1 MPERPTQNT
10 TARVSSHAARI
21 FWAVL
26 TVGTAIDITAGW
38 LLRQPDYGPHARV
51 LFALLPIPL
60 NLVLVALIVRRI
72 RHLDEFLRHVHLEAV
87 AIAFLLTGVAVFVYG
102 YLQQAHVVH
111 PLNFG
116 IVWIFMVVFYGIG
129 YLIAARHYR

>member
-1 MPERPTQNT
+1 MPERPMSTA
-10 TARVSSHAARI
+10 ARVPSHPART

-38 LLRQPDYGPHARV
+38 LLRQPGYNPQARI
-51 LFALLPIPL
+51 LFALLPIPM
-60 NLVLVALIVRRI
+60 NLILVTLIVRRI
-72 RHLDEFLRHVHLEAV
+72 RQLDEFLRQVHLDAV
-87 AIAFLLTGVAVFVYG
+87 AIAFLLTGVAVFIYG

-116 IVWIFMVVFYGIG
+116 IVWIFMLVFYAIG
-129 YLIAARHYR
+129 YVIASRHYR

>member
-1 MPERPTQNT
+1 MPERPIPSAPSAIPAPLT
-10 TARVSSHAARI
+10 

-26 TVGTAIDITAGW
+26 GVGTTIDITSGW
-38 LLRQPDYGPHARV
+38 LLRQPGYSPQARI

-72 RHLDEFLRHVHLEAV
+72 RQLDEFLRRVHLEAV
-87 AIAFLLTGVAVFVYG
+87 AIAFLLTGVAVFIYG
-102 YLQQAHVVH
+102 YLQQAHAVH

-116 IVWIFMVVFYGIG
+116 IIWIFMLVFYGIG
-129 YLIAARHYR
+129 YVIASRHYR

>member
-1 MPERPTQNT
+1 MLEPPTPSVNT
-10 TARVSSHAARI
+10 TNRARS
-21 FWAVL
+21 
-26 TVGTAIDITAGW
+26 VGTFYGVLAFGTAVDITAGW
-38 LLRQPDYGPHARV
+38 LLGQPGFSPHARII
-51 LFALLPIPL
+51 FALLPIPA

-72 RHLDEFLRHVHLEAV
+72 RQLDEFLRHVHLEAV
-87 AIAFLLTGVAVFVYG
+87 AIAFLLTGVAVFIYG

-116 IVWIFMVVFYGIG
+116 IVWIFMVVFYGVG

>member
-1 MPERPTQNT
+1 MSTA
-10 TARVSSHAARI
+10 ARVPSHPART

-38 LLRQPDYGPHARV
+38 LLRQPGYNPQARI
-51 LFALLPIPL
+51 LFALLPIPM
-60 NLVLVALIVRRI
+60 NLILVTLIVRRI
-72 RHLDEFLRHVHLEAV
+72 RQLDEFLRQVHLDAV
-87 AIAFLLTGVAVFVYG
+87 AIAFLLTGVAVFIYG

-116 IVWIFMVVFYGIG
+116 IVWIFMLVFYAIG
-129 YLIAARHYR
+129 YVIASRHYR

>member
-1 MPERPTQNT
+1 MLERPVST
-10 TARVSSHAARI
+10 TTGVSGHPARA
-21 FWAVL
+21 FWVVL
-26 TVGTAIDITAGW
+26 AVGTAIDIAAGW
-38 LLRQPDYGPHARV
+38 LLRQPDYGPHARII
-51 LFALLPIPL
+51 FALLPIPV

-72 RHLDEFLRHVHLEAV
+72 RQLDEFLRHVHLEAV

-102 YLQQAHVVH
+102 YLQQALVVH

-116 IVWIFMVVFYGIG
+116 IVWIFIVVFYGIG

>member
-1 MPERPTQNT
+1 MPERPTPT
-10 TARVSSHAARI
+10 TAERIPSRPART

-26 TVGTAIDITAGW
+26 GFGTAIDITAGW
-38 LLRQPDYGPHARV
+38 LLRQPGYGPHARII
-51 LFALLPIPL
+51 FALLPIPL

-72 RHLDEFLRHVHLEAV
+72 RQLDEFLRHVHLEAV
-87 AIAFLLTGVAVFVYG
+87 AIAFLLTGVAVFIYG

-116 IVWIFMVVFYGIG
+116 IVWIFMVVFYGVG

>member
-1 MPERPTQNT
+1 MITTTIRTSSH
-10 TARVSSHAARI
+10 TARA

-26 TVGTAIDITAGW
+26 AVGSAIDITAGW
-38 LLRQPDYGPHARV
+38 LLRQPGYGPQARV

-72 RHLDEFLRHVHLEAV
+72 RQLDEFLQHVHLEAV
-87 AIAFLLTGVAVFVYG
+87 AIAFLLTGVAVFIYG

-111 PLNFG
+111 ALNFG

>member
-1 MPERPTQNT
+1 MHERLIPTAT
-10 TARVSSHAARI
+10 ERSPSHPARI
-21 FWAVL
+21 FWVVL
-26 TVGTAIDITAGW
+26 VVGTAIDIAAGW
-38 LLRQPDYGPHARV
+38 LLRQPDYGPHARII
-51 LFALLPIPL
+51 FAVLPIPL

-72 RHLDEFLRHVHLEAV
+72 RQLDEFLRHVHLEAV

-102 YLQQAHVVH
+102 YLQQALVVH

>member
-1 MPERPTQNT
+1 MPT
-10 TARVSSHAARI
+10 TARTSSHAARTL
-21 FWAVL
+21 WAVL
-26 TVGTAIDITAGW
+26 GVGTVIDIAAGW
-38 LLRQPDYGPHARV
+38 LLAQPGYGRHARII
-51 LFALLPIPL
+51 FALLPIPM

-72 RHLDEFLRHVHLEAV
+72 RRLDEFLRHVHLEAV
-87 AIAFLLTGVAVFVYG
+87 AIAFLLTGVAVFVYS

>member
-1 MPERPTQNT
+1 MSTTTERTPNRS
-10 TARVSSHAARI
+10 ART

-26 TVGTAIDITAGW
+26 AVGTAIDIAAGW
-38 LLRQPDYGPHARV
+38 LLAQPDYGPHARII
-51 LFALLPIPL
+51 FALLPIPL
-60 NLVLVALIVRRI
+60 NLVLVALVVRRI
-72 RHLDEFLRHVHLEAV
+72 RQLDEFLRHVHLEAV
-87 AIAFLLTGVAVFVYG
+87 AIAFLLTGVAVFIYG
-102 YLQQAHVVH
+102 YLQQALVVH

>member
-1 MPERPTQNT
+1 MPT
-10 TARVSSHAARI
+10 TTTPSSSHAART
-21 FWAVL
+21 FWAAL
-26 TVGTAIDITAGW
+26 AVGSAIDLAAGW
-38 LLRQPDYGPHARV
+38 LLRQPGYSPNARI

-72 RHLDEFLRHVHLEAV
+72 RQLDEFLRHVHLEAV
-87 AIAFLLTGVAVFVYG
+87 AIAFLLTGVAVFVYS

-116 IVWIFMVVFYGIG
+116 IVWIFMLVFYGIG
-129 YLIAARHYR
+129 YVIAARHYR